1 MVFHQI
7 VRNALFIFLLARVNF
22 LSMVPCAGS
31 ANAAPSSAT
40 MRSFFPTFT
49 HHVVSLLFLC
59 ATLLGSANNGNAST
73 YGEKVVAAVI
83 MGEARGEGIEGMIA
97 IGEVI
102 WERAKIKRE
111 VPRKIVVEPL
121 QFSCLNGTTADALIT
136 RYETHKEWAQAMKVA
151 QVVYN
156 YPWRLPGITKGA
168 THYNGTVPWW
178 AKGKAPTVVIG
189 NHIFWR
195 MPKEVY

>member
-1 MVFHQI
+1 
-7 VRNALFIFLLARVNF
+7 
-22 LSMVPCAGS
+22 
-31 ANAAPSSAT
+31 
-40 MRSFFPTFT
+40 MRSFFQPIRRHFVF
-49 HHVVSLLFLC
+49 VVLLS
-59 ATLLGSANNGNAST
+59 AALLGSAVNGKAST

-136 RYETHKEWAQAMKVA
+136 RYQTHKEWAQAMKVA

-195 MPKEVY
+195 MPDEVH